1 MGDKYS
7 SKHQKKN
14 PKRTEKQ
21 IEEDRIKRNK
31 SRGNGDGK
39 NGI

>member
-1 MGDKYS
+1 MGDKYTE
-7 SKHQKKN
+7 KHLKKN

-21 IEEDRIKRNK
+21 IGEDRIKRNK